1 MINMLFSFGRE
12 YQLQWHIF
20 MHGVLAVTVSM
31 IRVVEPYI
39 SKTDSLFEVFVCLS
53 LTCTVHIVSL
63 AERDD
68 SDALVVLFLLCFLA
82 PLVALAV
89 LKRAKIAR
97 RLKDSRKLADDKVH
111 AAQKS
116 TGRCCRR
123 AISVVQEASVVGK
136 RPPTPPALVD
146 RFRGWAGELDKKFRK
161 WVEREPVLPPAP
173 DPNVP
178 PDWRP
183 SGVDPLRSVLIR
195 GPSDASFEQ
204 VRAVGS
210 MCLT

>member
-1 MINMLFSFGRE
+1 MLFSFGRE
-12 YQLQWHIF
+12 YHLQWHIF
-20 MHGVLAVTVSM
+20 MHGVLAVTVCM

-68 SDALVVLFLLCFLA
+68 SDALVAMFLLCFLA

-89 LKRAKIAR
+89 LKRAMIAR
-97 RLKDSRKLADDKVH
+97 RLKDSRKLADDKVN

-123 AISVVQEASVVGK
+123 AVSVAQEATVIGK

-146 RFRGWAGELDKKFRK
+146 QFRGWAAKLDKNFRK
-161 WVEREPVLPPAP
+161 WAEREPPAP
-173 DPNVP
+173 SAPPPDPDAP

-183 SGVDPLRSVLIR
+183 SGVDPLRSVLLR
-195 GPSDASFEQ
+195 GPSDAAFEQ
-204 VRAVGS
+204 VRAPRGPHA
-210 MCLT
+210 